1 MLTWRMLSEILRNA
15 SWRVNYSLIE
25 SLRKNKVL
33 YLAGLINEELR
44 HTEEWRELSRR
55 KKLQAN
61 ALIEFADIAENLG
74 IRYVVFKTFK
84 LFPYVPDDVDI
95 LVLDNDVI
103 NDVVSKLAKR
113 GFKIRS
119 KGTPEVTISKVAYKT
134 FVDLDIH
141 FKIAAGEYMYYP
153 SNVVWQ
159 NKRRIVINGV
169 KLNVVAW
176 EDECIITMAHAVMK
190 EFEVLASDI
199 LQFMLCKRKGYIIPE
214 RLERTGHLETYSI
227 FSRIYKTVIQN
238 NDALPYKIPLVEV
251 ALAYVYNI
259 VNRIRTEGLR
269 PVHELTRYPK
279 ARGIKRLVYRMV

>member
-61 ALIEFADIAENLG
+61 ALIEFVDIAENLG

-103 NDVVSKLAKR
+103 NDVVLKLAKR

-134 FVDLDIH
+134 FVNLDIH
-141 FKIAAGEYMYYP
+141 FKIAAGEYTYYP
-153 SNVVWQ
+153 SNIVWQ

-269 PVHELTRYPK
+269 PVHELTRFPK